1 MHLFELGVDE
11 AARAMAAGEFSPVEL
26 VESLLE
32 RIDSTEPRV
41 RAWETVD
48 AAGALAR
55 ARHLERKRRDRLPG
69 EVLFGVPVGLKDIM
83 HAYGLPTTA
92 SFDPYRD
99 MPVLENSGAVQALT
113 DAGGIVLGKT
123 TTVQFALGQDAPPTR
138 NPWDLSRTS
147 GGSSS
152 GTAAA
157 VAARQVP
164 AALGT
169 QTTGSLLRPAAYCGI
184 VALKPS
190 FGRISTAGVFPTSWT
205 SDHVGVA
212 VRSVTDAARMLQALA
227 RYDGNDPYS
236 CRTPDEDF
244 LAAVRDPRSRP
255 PRLGLVTD
263 LHMRAW
269 PAVRNTIDGA
279 IAHLAA
285 AGASIR
291 EISLPADYDLL
302 QAVHW
307 LTLISDAAAIHG
319 EQYSHLAEHYGPR
332 IRGYIE
338 AGHLLPATV
347 YIQSLR
353 LHRRLRAQVTALTR
367 EVDALIAPTAPDLPP
382 VVEPGS
388 TLGDPSLQAI
398 WTSFGLPN
406 LTLPVGL
413 AEAGLPVGMQ
423 LVGAPLGERT
433 LLSVAHWC
441 ESMLEALPAPSFSA
455 RGSESSI
462 GSASL

>member
-1 MHLFELGVDE
+1 M
-11 AARAMAAGEFSPVEL
+11 
-26 VESLLE
+26 
-32 RIDSTEPRV
+32 
-41 RAWETVD
+41 
-48 AAGALAR
+48 
-55 ARHLERKRRDRLPG
+55 
-69 EVLFGVPVGLKDIM
+69 
-83 HAYGLPTTA
+83 
-92 SFDPYRD
+92 
-99 MPVLENSGAVQALT
+99 
-113 DAGGIVLGKT
+113 LGKT

-184 VALKPS
+184 VALKPT
-190 FGRISTAGVFPTSWT
+190 FGRISTARVFPTSWT

-212 VRSVTDAARMLQALA
+212 VRSVTDAARLLQALA
-227 RYDGNDPYS
+227 RYDRNDPYS
-236 CRTPDEDF
+236 SHTSDADF
-244 LAAVRDPRSRP
+244 LAAVRQPRLRP

-263 LHMRAW
+263 LHGRAW
-269 PAVRNTIDGA
+269 PAVRSTIDRA
-279 IAHLAA
+279 IARLAA
-285 AGASIR
+285 AGASVR
-291 EISLPADYDLL
+291 EISLPVDYDLL

-353 LHRRLRAQVTALTR
+353 LHRRLRAQITALTQ

-382 VVEPGS
+382 VVTGS

-413 AEAGLPVGMQ
+413 TEPSGAAETSLVSDMAPLGQSYDRSSADGDLENNRLVGRTSRLPVGLQ
-423 LVGAPLGERT
+423 LVGSPFGEHA

-441 ESMLEALPAPSFSA
+441 ESAIGPLPAPSLSTL
-455 RGSESSI
+455 GSELSI
-462 GSASL
+462 G